1 MSVIVHGL
9 HRGAV
14 VLEDMTGELHTIPL
28 LWVSAIDEAIHA
40 GEVAEL
46 DPCTREDRWFM
57 CDQPALTTDLH
68 DRAVCYKHAPD
79 DDAKEA

>member
-9 HRGAV
+9 HHGHV
-14 VLEDMTGELHTIPL
+14 VLEDMAGEIHTLPL

-46 DPCTREDRWFM
+46 DRCAFDADGRV
-57 CDQPALTTDLH
+57 CDQAALTTDLH
-68 DRAVCYKHAPD
+68 DRPVCYRHAPD
-79 DDAKEA
+79 DDKDA